1 MHCYQYVDDARP
13 EVVRLLTI
21 NSHPDRVRTI
31 HEWIDW
37 FVEFE
42 QNPDRTYGLEF
53 VEGIWAEKLGILA
66 IAVNIATIAVSI
78 VWVIKG
84 GNLQTVFTVMSFI
97 ITAVAADIALL
108 ALYYQVGLVHNHGVL
123 NNLSLT
129 FLRSLLQPDLVS
141 DIQSMLLYCSC
152 LLYHLS
158 HINNGY
164 TYSDKP
170 SYASD
175 DSA

>member
-1 MHCYQYVDDARP
+1 M
-13 EVVRLLTI
+13 
-21 NSHPDRVRTI
+21 RTI
-31 HEWIDW
+31 HEWVDW

-108 ALYYQVGLVHNHGVL
+108 ALYYQVSLMRNHGVL
-123 NNLSLT
+123 DKLSLT
-129 FLRSLLQPDLVS
+129 LSDHFPSLDLGSLIHSIMVYFSYLLCYLSQISIIYASS
-141 DIQSMLLYCSC
+141 D
-152 LLYHLS
+152 
-158 HINNGY
+158 N
-164 TYSDKP
+164 P
-170 SYASD
+170 SYGRLGIILMRTLLG
-175 DSA
+175 